1 MLRLTKVIGKSAKN
15 ATNAAPARWRA
26 AGVLTLRF
34 EDRRRSRM
42 RARLDDGREAALL
55 LPHGTILR
63 DGDEL
68 GAEAGDAS
76 DASDAADEIVVVRAA
91 AQTLSVVRSGDALVL
106 ARAAYHLGN
115 RHVPVQLGAGWLAY
129 EHDHVLDEMV
139 EALGLTLETRIA
151 PFEPEAGGY
160 KHDGAAKRDGTGH
173 HAGHHH
179 SGHHH
184 DH

>member
-1 MLRLTKVIGKSAKN
+1 MRGDEMLRFTEVMSAEDQGR
-15 ATNAAPARWRA
+15 TI
-26 AGVLTLRF
+26 GVLTLRF

-63 DGDEL
+63 DGDRL
-68 GAEAGDAS
+68 RAS
-76 DASDAADEIVVVRAA
+76 DGDEVAVVRAA
-91 AQTLSVVRSGDALVL
+91 AQSLSIVHSDEPLQL

-115 RHVPVQLGAGWLAY
+115 RHIPVQLGPGWLAY
-129 EHDHVLDEMV
+129 EHDHVLDGMVAEM
-139 EALGLTLETRIA
+139 GLAVDTRVA

-160 KHDGAAKRDGTGH
+160 GRTSASGAAPAHGH
-173 HAGHHH
+173 H
-179 SGHHH
+179 HHH